1 VESSARRS
9 GGTAG
14 AGRVQM
20 SGVAG
25 VPVAGC
31 GEAAGESSAAAK
43 GARVLRELER
53 APLRPDWRWEAD
65 LKYEAQEGPLGS
77 PACSH
82 AGCAARRG
90 AGGTAAAAAAAATTA
105 ALLRCARCG
114 AYYCCKACQQ
124 AAWKAGHNRECPLV
138 GALGAKSALPGSP
151 APTCAGSSAWDVA
164 KSHEVLEEMLRRIR
178 MYLCPIAAGF
188 TLIRGEGFVLLR
200 SNTTLAQWIYGD
212 HATDWRGAQLLRTV
226 ELQYLT
232 LGEFDGLAFEDDFEL
247 AAARPELGNALA
259 AYDKETQVVVLLLLR
274 CGYFALVTIPMVPDV
289 KVARSLAA
297 MYKYTE
303 MEGRI
308 VLNVDETD

>member
-1 VESSARRS
+1 MSAEESPAD
-9 GGTAG
+9 
-14 AGRVQM
+14 
-20 SGVAG
+20 
-25 VPVAGC
+25 
-31 GEAAGESSAAAK
+31 K
-43 GARVLRELER
+43 GARMVRELER
-53 APLRPDWRWEAD
+53 VPVRPEWRWEAD
-65 LKYEAQEGPLGS
+65 LKYAAQDGPLGAPS
-77 PACSH
+77 CSH
-82 AGCAARRG
+82 VGC
-90 AGGTAAAAAAAATTA
+90 AAAAARQRAGDGAAAASA
-105 ALLRCARCG
+105 AAAPLLRCARCG
-114 AYYCCKACQQ
+114 AYYCCKVCQQ

-138 GALGAKSALPGSP
+138 CALGAKSALPGSP
-151 APTCAGSSAWDVA
+151 APTCAGSSTWDAA

-200 SNTTLAQWIYGD
+200 SNATLAQWIYGE
-212 HATDWRGAQLLRTV
+212 HAIDWRGTQLSRTA

-274 CGYFALVTIPMVPDV
+274 CGYFALVTIPMVPDA
-289 KVARSLAA
+289 KIARSLAA